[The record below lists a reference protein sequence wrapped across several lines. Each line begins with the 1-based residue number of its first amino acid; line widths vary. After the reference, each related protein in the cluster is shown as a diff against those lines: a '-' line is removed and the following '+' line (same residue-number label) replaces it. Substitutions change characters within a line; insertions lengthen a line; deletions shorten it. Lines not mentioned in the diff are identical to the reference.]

1 MFDKMSYIRVVSQM
15 NAVLGS
21 SRLKGGKVMSISNF
35 QHPRMR
41 PLAAGVLAVLT
52 SVPAGAALA
61 QDTGGTLEEVIVFAQ
76 KRSENLND
84 VPLAVSVVSGNL
96 LGSTATVST
105 ESLVNLVPSLTF
117 RKGTTNVNSSFNLRG
132 VGTIS
137 FSSGVEP
144 SVSTVLDGVVLARSG
159 MAFNDLLDIDRVEV
173 LRGPQGT
180 LFGKNS
186 SAGVVQIIT
195 ADPTEAFEGY
205 AEVSGTDDEE
215 YRARGVL
222 SGPLS
227 ATVRARLGVS
237 YGEYDGNIGN
247 VFNGDDVNGY
257 ERYGVRGKLVWDAS
271 ETVTVRLTGDY
282 MKADDDCCAD
292 VIGFVDPAQARNTR
306 VLLPSI
312 APVNPGDENR
322 QIDNDLLP
330 RTEDESWGLS
340 AQIDWTIG
348 EHTLTSIS
356 AVRGWENTEVRD
368 GDFRS
373 DTTRWVNGS
382 VPAGDTT
389 LHDNGTLDFQQ
400 VTQELR
406 IASPTDGFVE
416 YVAGLFYYSTD
427 QDNVFTRT
435 IRQCT
440 ASALPPEPSG
450 NVPCN
455 AASTFV
461 QHSGTATFNTK
472 LDNYAAFGNLTFNLT
487 DSFRLLT
494 GARYTNDDL
503 EYTFSRVSTSATA
516 QPGIQPAFS
525 SAAALAPPSVDE
537 DDISYRAGL
546 QYDLSDDVMAYAT
559 YTDGYKGPAFNIF
572 FNMNANN
579 TLPIAEEDVKASE
592 VGLKSTVLDGRLI
605 MNLAVFHAE
614 YEGFHAN
621 SFVQVAGTTVSTLT
635 NAGDVRTEGAELD
648 IMLQPTEDFTLIGG
662 VAYTEAEITKANC
675 APGAAASCAL
685 RKGKQLAFSPDL
697 KASLSADWRLPL
709 GETLPFDVHL
719 TTAYTYQSDVNY
731 DLDRNPLA
739 AEDAYGLWDAGIA
752 FADRNDRYKLSLLA
766 KNLADEK
773 YTTLKVV
780 EGGAFVRNQIARDAD
795 RYFSLALRVNFGN

>member
-1 MFDKMSYIRVVSQM
+1 MFAKVPYIA
-15 NAVLGS
+15 AVL
-21 SRLKGGKVMSISNF
+21 
-35 QHPRMR
+35 
-41 PLAAGVLAVLT
+41 LAAFASLPVGVACAQNT
-52 SVPAGAALA
+52 SGAP
-61 QDTGGTLEEVIVFAQ
+61 LEEVLVFAQ

-84 VPLAVSVVSGNL
+84 VPLAVSVVSGDL
-96 LGSTATVST
+96 LGSTGTVSA

-159 MAFNDLLDIDRVEV
+159 MAFTDLLDIDRIEV

-186 SAGVVQIIT
+186 SAGVVQILT
-195 ADPTEAFEGY
+195 ADPTDSVDGY
-205 AEVSGTDDEE
+205 TEISGSDDEE
-215 YRARGVL
+215 YRVRGVL

-227 ATVRARLGVS
+227 DTVRARVGAS
-237 YGEYDGNIGN
+237 YGEYSGNIRN
-247 VFNGDDVNGY
+247 VFNGDEVNGY

-271 ETVTVRLTGDY
+271 EAVAVQLTGDY
-282 MKADDDCCAD
+282 MRAEDDCCAD

-312 APVNPGDENR
+312 APVNPSDTNR
-322 QIDNDLLP
+322 RIDNDLQP
-330 RTEDESWGLS
+330 RTEDESWGLA
-340 AQIDWTIG
+340 AQIDWTLG
-348 EHTLTSIS
+348 EYTLTAIT
-356 AVRGWENTEVRD
+356 AVRGWENTELRD

-373 DTTRWVNGS
+373 DATRSVSGS
-382 VPAGDTT
+382 VPAGDTL
-389 LHDNGTLDFQQ
+389 LHDFGTLDFQQ

-406 IASPTDGFVE
+406 IASPTAGFVE
-416 YVAGLFYYSTD
+416 YVGGLFYYSTD

-440 ASALPPEPSG
+440 ASALPPEANG

-455 AASTFV
+455 AGSTFV
-461 QHSGTATFNTK
+461 QHSGTARFNTK

-503 EYTFSRVSTSATA
+503 EYTFTRLSTSATA

-546 QYDLSDDVMAYAT
+546 QYDLSEDVMAYAT

-572 FNMNANN
+572 FNMNASN

-605 MNLAVFHAE
+605 VNLAAFHTE
-614 YEGFHAN
+614 YQGFHAN

-635 NAGDVRTEGAELD
+635 NAGAVRTQGAELD
-648 IMLQPTEDFTLIGG
+648 FIVRATNDVSLSGG
-662 VAYTEAEITKANC
+662 VAYTDAEITKANC
-675 APGAAASCAL
+675 ATGAAASCAQ
-685 RKGKQLAFSPDL
+685 RKGKQLAFSPNL

-709 GETLPFDVHL
+709 PETLPFDVHL
-719 TTAYTYQSDVNY
+719 TSAYTYQSDVNY

-739 AEDAYGLWDAGIA
+739 AEDAYGLLDFGIA
-752 FADRNDRYKLSLLA
+752 LQDRNDRYKLSLLA
-766 KNLADEK
+766 KNLADEQ

-795 RYFSLALRVNFGN
+795 RYLALALRVNLGK